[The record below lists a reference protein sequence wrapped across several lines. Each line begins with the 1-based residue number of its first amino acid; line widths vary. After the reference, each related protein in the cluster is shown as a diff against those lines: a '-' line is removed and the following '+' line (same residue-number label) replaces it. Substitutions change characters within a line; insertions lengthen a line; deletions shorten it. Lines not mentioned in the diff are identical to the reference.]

1 MTKEDLIKLFNDSP
15 IKKDNIG
22 LILFIEGVHGERELI
37 ANPEGALKMEY
48 VTNAY
53 NNSLELIS
61 NPKIKIVNAML
72 FDNSMPV
79 DLNISLGRKMI

>member
-48 VTNAY
+48 V
-53 NNSLELIS
+53 S
-61 NPKIKIVNAML
+61 
-72 FDNSMPV
+72 
-79 DLNISLGRKMI
+79 